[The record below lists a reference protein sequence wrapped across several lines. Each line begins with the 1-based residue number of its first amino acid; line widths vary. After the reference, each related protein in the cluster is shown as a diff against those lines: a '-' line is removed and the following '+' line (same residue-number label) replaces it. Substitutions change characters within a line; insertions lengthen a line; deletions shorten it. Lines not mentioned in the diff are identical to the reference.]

1 MGSEN
6 DSAARRDR
14 NLAAVR
20 SMLAAISAGDPAG
33 YLAHVADDVVY
44 EAPYYANLPVIR
56 GREGLSAMLD
66 AVRERFSSV
75 HYEIVDHFPAV
86 DPELVIVEL
95 RGDNQV
101 AGSTTRYRNHY
112 LMFVRFRDGRVAHWR
127 EFSNPDV
134 YRRATGE

>member
-1 MGSEN
+1 MQAPTS
-6 DSAARRDR
+6 DARRER

-20 SMLAAISAGDPAG
+20 GMLAAVSAGDAQG

-44 EAPYYANLPVIR
+44 EAPWYANFPEMR
-56 GREGLSAMLD
+56 GRAALAGMLA
-66 AVRERFSSV
+66 AVHQRFSSV
-75 HYEIVDHFPAV
+75 RYEIVDHFPTL
-86 DPELVIVEL
+86 DPDLVIVEL

-101 AGSTTRYRNHY
+101 AGSDARYRNHY

-134 YRRATGE
+134 YRRATGEG

>member
-1 MGSEN
+1 
-6 DSAARRDR
+6 
-14 NLAAVR
+14 
-20 SMLAAISAGDPAG
+20 
-33 YLAHVADDVVY
+33 
-44 EAPYYANLPVIR
+44 
-56 GREGLSAMLD
+56 
-66 AVRERFSSV
+66 
-75 HYEIVDHFPAV
+75 VDHFPAV